1 MSSVWEKLSKI
12 DVSEHTE
19 KKGDLTYLS
28 WAWAWGIVKENYP
41 SASFQKN
48 LFDGT
53 NGMRPYMVDSEGYAF
68 VSVTVRISGEEQTEI
83 LPVLDYRNKAVKNP
97 DSFSVNTSLQR
108 CLAKCCAMHGLGHYI
123 YAGEDL
129 PQGVEP
135 TVTVEDNK
143 GNKEEVEGLQLVA
156 EVFNK
161 FIPECKTVEELRGF
175 WGINKS
181 AIKILEN
188 GDKKLYDDVF
198 ENFKAHKET
207 LEPSGEAA

>member
-1 MSSVWEKLSKI
+1 LE
-12 DVSEHTE
+12 
-19 KKGDLTYLS
+19 
-28 WAWAWGIVKENYP
+28 
-41 SASFQKN
+41 
-48 LFDGT
+48 
-53 NGMRPYMVDSEGYAF
+53 
-68 VSVTVRISGEEQTEI
+68 
-83 LPVLDYRNKAVKNP
+83 
-97 DSFSVNTSLQR
+97 
-108 CLAKCCAMHGLGHYI
+108 
-123 YAGEDL
+123 
-129 PQGVEP
+129 
-135 TVTVEDNK
+135 
-143 GNKEEVEGLQLVA
+143 LVA